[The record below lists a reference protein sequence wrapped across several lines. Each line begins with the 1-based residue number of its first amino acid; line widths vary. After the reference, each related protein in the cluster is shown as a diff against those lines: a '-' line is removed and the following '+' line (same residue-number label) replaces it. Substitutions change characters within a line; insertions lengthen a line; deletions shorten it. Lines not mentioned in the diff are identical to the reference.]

1 MLFLCIF
8 IISVQLCH
16 GILDEM
22 TCSDVGAVKLR
33 LEEEKEK
40 RLLLQNDVEILM
52 LKVGNLER
60 KLKKDA
66 DGSPSRSRNVA
77 FTAYRGTSLTN
88 IKEDQKLVFDK
99 VVTNEGNGYSA
110 ITGTFTAPISGIYFF
125 TWMTSH
131 LKTLVSPETNLVTGI
146 VVNGEYK
153 VHAAAVIAHGF
164 NMGGNSAV
172 LLLNAADFVWI
183 GVSKGNGLFSDSGS
197 RWYYPTFAGFLVQP

>member
-16 GILDEM
+16 GMFDGM

-60 KLKKDA
+60 KLEKET
-66 DGSPSRSRNVA
+66 DGSSSRSRNVA
-77 FTAYRGTSLTN
+77 FMAYRDTPLTN
-88 IKEDQKLVFDK
+88 IGLNQKLVFDK
-99 VVTNEGNGYSA
+99 VATNEGNGYSA
-110 ITGTFTAPISGIYFF
+110 ITGIFTVPISGIYFF
-125 TWMTSH
+125 TWMTAH
-131 LKTLVSPETNLVTGI
+131 AKTVVSPDTDLVTGI

-153 VHAAAVIAHGF
+153 VHTAAVVTHGF

-172 LLLNAADFVWI
+172 FRLNAADNVWI
-183 GVSKGNGLFSDSGS
+183 GVSLGNGIYSNSGS
-197 RWYYPTFAGFLVQP
+197 RWYYPTFSGFLVQP